1 MGQRILHMHFLYRA
15 VILYF
20 EPLGALVGAVLLHVK
35 PTIFLGA
42 MDRGAQYAPDNQIIY
57 HQLAAAYVLF
67 AFNEA
72 VLLRTTNDVR
82 VWRYALAGILACD
95 ALHLYGSWAALGSTV
110 FWNPHYWRWE
120 DWFNLGTLW
129 AQSAVRVAFLAG
141 IGLKLDA
148 VSKRE

>member
-20 EPLGALVGAVLLHVK
+20 EPLGALVGTTLLHVQ
-35 PTIFLGA
+35 PDVFLGG
-42 MDRGAQYAPDNQIIY
+42 MDPVAKYAPDNQVIY
-57 HQLAAAYVLF
+57 HQLAAAYLLF

-72 VLLRTTNDVR
+72 VLLRATNDVQI
-82 VWRYALAGILACD
+82 WRYVLVGILLCD
-95 ALHLYGSWAALGSTV
+95 ALHLYGSWAALGGSV
-110 FWNPHYWRWE
+110 FWNPQNWRWE

-141 IGLKLDA
+141 VGLTLEA
-148 VSKRE
+148 PPKRE